1 MPSGHLAIVAGPSGS
16 GKSTLIKRFL
26 KENSQWS
33 FPTSVTTREPR
44 SGEVHGDHYFF
55 VSRDDFRQK
64 MDQGEFLE
72 WAAVYGLYYGTLKSS
87 ITDGLN
93 QGQHFLKDIDI
104 QGARSLIE
112 LLPSANLTSIFISP
126 PSLSVLKD
134 RLMSRYSE
142 TEATLSN
149 RLAEAE
155 IEMQGAPE
163 FEHVIVNDDLEQ
175 AYQQFKGLLTQNS
188 L

>member
-26 KENSQWS
+26 KEHPQWS
-33 FPTSVTTREPR
+33 FPTSVTTRKPR
-44 SGEVHGDHYFF
+44 SGEIHGDHYFF

-72 WAAVYGLYYGTLKSS
+72 WAAVYGLYYGTLKST
-87 ITDGLN
+87 ITDGLQN
-93 QGQHFLKDIDI
+93 DQLFLKDIDI

-126 PSLSVLKD
+126 PSLSVLKE
-134 RLMSRYSE
+134 RLMSRDSE
-142 TEATLSN
+142 TEATLNN

-155 IEMQGAPE
+155 IEMQGASE
-163 FEHVIVNDDLEQ
+163 FDHLIINDHLEQ
-175 AYQQFKGLLTQNS
+175 AYQEFKTNLLS
-188 L
+188 RDE